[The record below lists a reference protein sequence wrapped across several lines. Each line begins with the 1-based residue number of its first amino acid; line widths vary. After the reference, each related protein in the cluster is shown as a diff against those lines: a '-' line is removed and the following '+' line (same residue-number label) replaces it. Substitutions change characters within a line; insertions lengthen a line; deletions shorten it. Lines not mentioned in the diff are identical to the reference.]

1 MPDQKNMTTAQ
12 YSESQQ
18 SLKIKTNQNA
28 KLEKSFSRDTHKKN
42 IKTIIYNS
50 EHYNEIRIW
59 II

>member
-1 MPDQKNMTTAQ
+1 MTTAQ